1 MTMNTHE
8 MPTPSNG
15 RMTMPTEHR
24 ELMQQHLRD
33 ENLPEAV
40 MPACPINKV
49 LKGQKALVTGANS
62 GIGQAVA
69 LALAHAGADVVVN
82 YVSRPEAAEVVVRE
96 AARCGANVYAHRAN
110 VAKEDEVQA
119 MFKKMIQ
126 EFGTID
132 ILVNNAGLQKDATID
147 QMSLADWQFVLDV
160 NLTGQ
165 FLCSREAI
173 REFKRRGV
181 RKEVSCAAGKI
192 ICMSSVH
199 EVIPW
204 AGHVN
209 YAASKGGVML
219 MMKSIAQE
227 VAPHRIRV
235 NSIAPGAIRTPINTD
250 AWATPEAYNSLM
262 KLVPYKRIGES
273 EDIGRTA
280 AWLASDEADY
290 ITGTS
295 IFVDGGMTLYPGF
308 EAGV

>member
-1 MTMNTHE
+1 
-8 MPTPSNG
+8 MPPGAAPDRLAALKSRREVKPYTENIRRRPV
-15 RMTMPTEHR
+15 RMSFSARQTTVNDTLEIKMPASRRMPMSPQE
-24 ELMQQHLRD
+24 EDLMQQHLRE

-82 YVSRPEAAEVVVRE
+82 YVSRPDAAEAVVKE
-96 AARCGANVYAHRAN
+96 AMRSGANVYAHRAN

-132 ILVNNAGLQKDATID
+132 ILVNNAGLQKDSPIEKMT
-147 QMSLADWQFVLDV
+147 LADWQFVLDV

-192 ICMSSVH
+192 ICM
-199 EVIPW
+199 
-204 AGHVN
+204 
-209 YAASKGGVML
+209 
-219 MMKSIAQE
+219 
-227 VAPHRIRV
+227 
-235 NSIAPGAIRTPINTD
+235 
-250 AWATPEAYNSLM
+250 
-262 KLVPYKRIGES
+262 
-273 EDIGRTA
+273 
-280 AWLASDEADY
+280 
-290 ITGTS
+290 
-295 IFVDGGMTLYPGF
+295 
-308 EAGV
+308 